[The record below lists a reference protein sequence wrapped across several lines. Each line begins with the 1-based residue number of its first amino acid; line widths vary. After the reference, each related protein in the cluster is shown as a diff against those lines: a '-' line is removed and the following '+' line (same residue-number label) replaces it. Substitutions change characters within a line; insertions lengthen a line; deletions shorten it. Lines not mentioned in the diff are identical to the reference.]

1 MDSISKNSF
10 LFKQLVKYNFKKRYK
25 GTVLGMIWSILY
37 PLFDLLI
44 LVLIFTKL
52 LGRNTPHYPIYVFCG
67 TLLMAYFR
75 EATRD
80 GMTCF
85 RNNRSLITKVKM
97 PNYLLLIS
105 KNASSLIN
113 FALTLTIFIL
123 LCIVDGISI
132 NLTFILLLFPI
143 ICISL
148 FNIGVGFILNTCYV
162 FFRDVSYIYDLL
174 LIIINYL
181 SATFYNIGSFSSS
194 VQKLFLLNPIYCY
207 IRYFRIIVIENN
219 IPGIELHALCLFY
232 AVIYLSIGI
241 LVYRKNKNKFIYN
254 L

>member
-1 MDSISKNSF
+1 MNSNYNF

-37 PLFDLLI
+37 PLFDLVI
-44 LVLIFTKL
+44 LVLVFTKL
-52 LGRNTPHYPIYVFCG
+52 LGRNTLHYPIYVFSG

-97 PNYLLLIS
+97 PNYLLLVS
-105 KNASSLIN
+105 KNVSSLIN
-113 FALTLTIFIL
+113 FFLTLAIFIL
-123 LCIVDGISI
+123 LCIIDGISI
-132 NLTFILLLFPI
+132 QLTFILLLFPI

-148 FNIGVGFILNTCYV
+148 FNIGIGFVLGTCYV

-181 SATFYNIGSFSSS
+181 SATFYNVSSFSPSI
-194 VQKLFLLNPIYCY
+194 QRLFLCNPIYCF
-207 IRYFRIIVIENN
+207 IRYFRIIVIENSVPS
-219 IPGIELHALCLFY
+219 IGLHVLCLFY
-232 AVIYLSIGI
+232 ALFYLGMGI
-241 LVYRKNKNKFIYN
+241 LVYKKNKKKFIYN

>member
-1 MDSISKNSF
+1 MLENSF

-25 GTVLGMIWSILY
+25 GTVLGIIWSILY

-52 LGRNTPHYPIYVFCG
+52 LGKNTPHYPIYVFCG

-85 RNNRSLITKVKM
+85 RNNRNIITKVKM

-113 FALTLTIFIL
+113 FVLTLTIFIL

-148 FNIGVGFILNTCYV
+148 FNIGVGFILSTCYV

-174 LIIINYL
+174 LIIVNYL
-181 SATFYNIGSFSSS
+181 SATFYSISSFSLT
-194 VQKLFLLNPIYCY
+194 VQKIFLLNPIYCY
-207 IRYFRIIVIENN
+207 IQYFRIIVISNK
-219 IPGIELHALCLFY
+219 IPSIGLHLLCLGY
-232 AVIYLSIGI
+232 ALLYLLLGI
-241 LVYRKNKNKFIYN
+241 FVYKKNRKKFIYN